1 MLSSSVIG
9 ETIIEA
15 EHFLLLLNQ
24 TCINIFMAITAIR
37 AYIDEDLEMDGVF
50 GTWEWLFET
59 CT

>member
-50 GTWEWLFET
+50 GT
-59 CT
+59 